1 MTSTNDPTA
10 TSETTTGTTA
20 ASAPSAHEAAGL
32 IRAWTETGQQ
42 LYDRERAT
50 REGHNYATGSDVVAA
65 AIDTLD
71 WQTMP
76 ASGCLSL
83 PFSPGEGIKTLVAE
97 VGLYRVSRIAWN
109 ATVDVRDDAERS
121 HSLYGLYGI
130 EAMQDGFPVRVYAV
144 DRGTDLLIVAVDAP
158 PALALALDPTAGQ
171 VPTH

>member
-1 MTSTNDPTA
+1 MTSTNDSTA
-10 TSETTTGTTA
+10 TSETTADTT
-20 ASAPSAHEAAGL
+20 ASAPSAHETAGL

-65 AIDTLD
+65 AIDSLE

-76 ASGCLSL
+76 ASGSVSL
-83 PFSPGEGIKTLVAE
+83 PFSPGEGIKVLVAE
-97 VGLYRVSRIAWN
+97 TGLYRVSRIAWN
-109 ATVDVRDDAERS
+109 AAVDVRDDAERS
-121 HSLYGLYGI
+121 HGLYGLYGI

-158 PALALALDPTAGQ
+158 PALALALDATAGQ

>member
-1 MTSTNDPTA
+1 MTSTNDSTA

-20 ASAPSAHEAAGL
+20 PSAHETAGL

-83 PFSPGEGIKTLVAE
+83 PFSPGEGIKVLIAE
-97 VGLYRVSRIAWN
+97 TGLYRVSRIAWN
-109 ATVDVRDDAERS
+109 AAVDVRDDAERS
-121 HSLYGLYGI
+121 HSLYGLYGLYGI

-158 PALALALDPTAGQ
+158 PALALALDATAGQ